1 MTRRALYIVALAV
14 IATSQL
20 AARDAVNVTSCIN
33 NDTLSTIKIIEP
45 AALSLRVAREGETL
59 QHQGI
64 SDLVAEEDAHS
75 DQSNQLTN
83 RVAGYRVQ
91 VFSDNNQRTA
101 KSEARS
107 KETKIKEAFPD
118 LGTYIVYNSPFW
130 RLKVGER
137 SESHS

>member
-59 QHQGI
+59 QYQGI

-75 DQSNQLTN
+75 DQSNQSTN

-91 VFSDNNQRTA
+91 VFLTIISALLSR
-101 KSEARS
+101 R
-107 KETKIKEAFPD
+107 
-118 LGTYIVYNSPFW
+118 LGVK
-130 RLKVGER
+130 RLKLR
-137 SESHS
+137 RLSLI